1 MAYLIDFSYDT
12 EPLPGMFPFPGVGP
26 FGLLEESQ
34 MNYFGKMMFKW
45 VYYNLMLKG
54 FELPLEP
61 QFNMAGKLLPLFK

>member
-12 EPLPGMFPFPGVGP
+12 EPLAGKFPFPGLGP

-34 MNYFGKMMFKW
+34 MNYVGKMMFKW
-45 VYYNLMLKG
+45 VYWNLMLKG

-61 QFNMAGKLLPLFK
+61 QFNIAGKMHQIIK